1 MTRPRA
7 RMVTDLTWESCE
19 TYKALREAPA
29 TRVPGIGNDPH
40 HSLRSRQLRRAREQW
55 ARPRCTDERAG
66 AASNPTDGMR
76 TIAV

>member
-29 TRVPGIGNDPH
+29 TRVPGIGKRPAP
-40 HSLRSRQLRRAREQW
+40 QLTVAAAPASTRAVG
-55 ARPRCTDERAG
+55 T
-66 AASNPTDGMR
+66 AAVHR
-76 TIAV
+76 